1 MGGQR
6 KGRTMKIGML
16 AEATGTAVETIRFYE
31 REGLLPPPARA
42 DNNYRVYL
50 PAHAERLA
58 FIRQCRHLDM
68 TLDEVRALIRLRE
81 APQRD
86 CGEVN
91 ALLDAHIGHVAERIR
106 QLRTLEKALKALRAR
121 CTTPQRVSACG
132 ILDGIERAA
141 AGHPTTPPRRRHV
154 PGAH

>member
-1 MGGQR
+1 
-6 KGRTMKIGML
+6 MKIGRL

-81 APQRD
+81 APQQD

-106 QLRTLEKALKALRAR
+106 QLRALEKALKALRAR
-121 CTTPQRVSACG
+121 CTTPQAVAACG

-141 AGHPTTPPRRRHV
+141 AGQPTAPPRRRHV
-154 PGAH
+154 HGAH